1 MVHDTAHQHLL
12 SSVSY
17 ADPVQDLG
25 ANANISLEWQGTQSV
40 TDAIDPAKI
49 FQHQLLCVNSLHL
62 DTQMC
67 A

>member
-49 FQHQLLCVNSLHL
+49 FPASASLCEFP
-62 DTQMC
+62 
-67 A
+67 